1 MEMPS
6 FYNSFLKSTFI
17 KYRKSFAQICNG
29 NAPSEMEF
37 FALPYLFELKYKDEE
52 LTVRGHYMELK
63 SRNVFL
69 KNLNSLI
76 YF

>member
-1 MEMPS
+1 MS
-6 FYNSFLKSTFI
+6 FS
-17 KYRKSFAQICNG
+17 
-29 NAPSEMEF
+29 
-37 FALPYLFELKYKDEE
+37 ALPYLFELKYKDEE

-76 YF
+76 YFWLKKETMNIFNDINNEDIFILEVN